1 MVSPEHDAANKYPL
15 CQDRCGQPA
24 ANAQDVL
31 SHPEWTLGEAVTHLK
46 KSMRLTSAEFAKLAG
61 VSFRTLQDIEGGR
74 SEGTVQTMNRIFGV
88 LGLKLGVVRA
98 EAASNPY
105 ESPPTA

>member
-1 MVSPEHDAANKYPL
+1 MDKRYAPL
-15 CQDRCGQPA
+15 PLHQQLELRRQA
-24 ANAQDVL
+24 VEDVL
-31 SHPEWTLGEAVTHLK
+31 THPEWTLGEAVTHLK
-46 KSMRLTSAEFAKLAG
+46 KSMRLTTAEFAKLAG

-98 EAASNPY
+98 DAPVDQSNI
-105 ESPPTA
+105 

>member
-1 MVSPEHDAANKYPL
+1 MDKRYTALPL
-15 CQDRCGQPA
+15 QQQLELRRQA
-24 ANAQDVL
+24 VQDVL

-98 EAASNPY
+98 EAESNPY